1 MSPAVARMHPLP
13 APGLGKLC
21 GVKAEFQNHESIN
34 VAAVRDYCRSLPFK
48 TIVEATANFGDYETA
63 ELNRMSHNQPS
74 TARTLRRAETAVQP
88 ATLETTRLLSGFP
101 SGAIVI
107 GQRPLVIAGDWQGV
121 PARVRAWQRGLKCM
135 GNLLCMGLFLR
146 FRVIP
151 SPPDAPTTPTTAR
164 PPAWTWTCSVA
175 PLGLFPARRARIE
188 SARHRAGFV
197 VLLPRACARV

>member
-1 MSPAVARMHPLP
+1 
-13 APGLGKLC
+13 
-21 GVKAEFQNHESIN
+21 
-34 VAAVRDYCRSLPFK
+34 LPFK

-135 GNLLCMGLFLR
+135 GNLL
-146 FRVIP
+146 
-151 SPPDAPTTPTTAR
+151 PPISSHPLPPRCADNADHR
-164 PPAWTWTCSVA
+164 PPARVDMDMLRGA
-175 PLGLFPARRARIE
+175 ARPVSRK
-188 SARHRAGFV
+188 AG
-197 VLLPRACARV
+197 AD